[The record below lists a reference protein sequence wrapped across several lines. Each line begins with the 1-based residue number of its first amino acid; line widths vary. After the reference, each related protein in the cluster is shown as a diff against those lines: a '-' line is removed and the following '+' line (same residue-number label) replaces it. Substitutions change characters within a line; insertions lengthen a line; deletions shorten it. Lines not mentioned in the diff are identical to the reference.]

1 MSRIRPR
8 SRRRPI
14 QQEALLSMAHSKSAR
29 KRAKQ
34 SVRRR
39 AANKSRRSALR
50 TQLKKVIAAVES
62 GDGAAARAE
71 FGKAVVALDK
81 AAAKRLVHKNEAAR
95 RKSRLAAKLAAMGSE
110 A

>member
-1 MSRIRPR
+1 
-8 SRRRPI
+8 
-14 QQEALLSMAHSKSAR
+14 MAHSKSAR

-34 SVRRR
+34 SARRR
-39 AANKSRRSALR
+39 AENRSRRSALR

-62 GDGAAARAE
+62 GDDAAAQAE

-81 AAAKRLVHKNEAAR
+81 AATKGLVHKNEAAR
-95 RKSRLAAKLAAMGSE
+95 RKSRLAARVAAMGAAMGAE